1 MTEGFDENSTLG
13 KLCRRMGKAFRKGI
27 PSVRF
32 TYEEKDILIYMYY
45 ESEMLNNEKKKTIRK
60 VLDIRD

>member
-1 MTEGFDENSTLG
+1 MQKN
-13 KLCRRMGKAFRKGI
+13 GKAFRKGI
-27 PSVRF
+27 SSVRF

-45 ESEMLNNEKKKTIRK
+45 ESEMLNNEKKKTLRK